1 MVCNHSIVKSIV
13 DNHRKL
19 SKPMVAPLT
28 IHSMVMVPLETIE
41 FQWFQ
46 WLKPCNGGKTCCSC
60 SRSFTFF
67 PRSAKLP
74 WNSEMTWGLIYLLLL
89 RAFITTRNMSFYVF
103 SWAKTNVGHCTQI
116 WFQVYHGNH
125 GYHDNYGYHGY

>member
-89 RAFITTRNMSFYVF
+89 RAFITTRNMSFQ
-103 SWAKTNVGHCTQI
+103 KTNVGHCTRI
-116 WFQVYHGNH
+116 WVSGISWQSWFN
-125 GYHDNYGYHGY
+125 HDNYGYHGYHGY